1 MADGILVIN
10 AGSSSIKFCLY
21 SVQGYDLATLA
32 RGQVEGIGV
41 RPHFIA
47 RDGHG
52 QSVAEQ
58 HWEDPA
64 TPRETLLGI
73 LLDWLDQHLGQGKL
87 LAAGHRVVLGGE
99 RYRTPV
105 QVDAQV
111 MDYLRDLI
119 PLVPLHQP
127 ANLAPIEE
135 LSRLKPDLPQV
146 ACFDTAFHSTN
157 PRLSRLYGLPREFTD
172 AGVLRYGFHGL
183 SYEYIA
189 GRLAALDTTA
199 AQGRTVVAHLGSGAS
214 MCALVEGKSIASS
227 MGFSALEG
235 LVMGTRPGNL
245 DPGVLLYLMQS
256 RGMDAAALEKLLY
269 KESGLLGVSG
279 ISNDLRDLQDSDHP
293 HAQEAVALFSYRIN
307 RELGSLVA
315 AAGGLDALV
324 FTAGIGEHSA
334 QVRATVCQQAAW
346 LGIQLDEHAN
356 ARHASCIS
364 TPDSPVSVW
373 VVPTDEELMI
383 AQHTRQVAGAVQG
396 HGAVS

>member
-21 SVQGYDLATLA
+21 SVQGSTLDTLA

-47 RDGHG
+47 RDGKG
-52 QSVAEQ
+52 NKVAEQ
-58 HWEDPA
+58 HWEDPT
-64 TPRETLLGI
+64 TPRQTLLGI

-87 LAAGHRVVLGGE
+87 LAAGHRVVLGGQ

-105 QVDAQV
+105 QVDANV
-111 MDYLRDLI
+111 LAYLRELI

-135 LSRLKPDLPQV
+135 LAKLKPELPQV
-146 ACFDTAFHSTN
+146 ACFDTAFHTTN
-157 PRLSRLYGLPREFTD
+157 PRLSRLYGLPRELTE

-189 GRLAALDTTA
+189 GRLATLDECA
-199 AQGRTVVAHLGSGAS
+199 ARGRTVVAHLGSGAS
-214 MCALVEGKSIASS
+214 MCALVEGKSVASS

-256 RGMDAAALEKLLY
+256 RGMDVASLEKLLY

-279 ISNDLRDLQDSDHP
+279 ISNDLRDLQESDHP
-293 HAQEAVALFSYRIN
+293 HAREAVALFVYRIN

-334 QVRATVCQQAAW
+334 SVRAAVCQQAAW
-346 LGIQLDEHAN
+346 LGIQLDEAAN
-356 ARHASCIS
+356 AQHAPCIS
-364 TPDSPVSVW
+364 TPESPVSVW

-383 AQHTRQVAGAVQG
+383 AQHTRQVAT
-396 HGAVS
+396 

>member
-21 SVQGYDLATLA
+21 SAQGKTLDTLA

-47 RDGHG
+47 RDGAGHTLM
-52 QSVAEQ
+52 EQ
-58 HWEDPA
+58 HWDNPV

-73 LLDWLDQHLGQGKL
+73 LLDWLDGQLGQGKL

-105 QVDAQV
+105 QVDDEVLA
-111 MDYLRDLI
+111 YLSSLI
-119 PLVPLHQP
+119 PLMPLHQP
-127 ANLAPIEE
+127 GNLAPIRE
-135 LSRLKPDLPQV
+135 LANLKPDLPQV
-146 ACFDTAFHSTN
+146 ACFDTAFHASN
-157 PRLSRLYGLPREFTD
+157 PRLSRLYGLPRELTD

-189 GRLAALDTTA
+189 SRLADLDGRA
-199 AQGRTVVAHLGSGAS
+199 ASGRTVVAHLGSGAS
-214 MCALVEGKSIASS
+214 MCALKGGKSVASS

-245 DPGVLLYLMQS
+245 DPGVMLYLMRS
-256 RGMDAAALEKLLY
+256 RGMDAARLEKLLY

-279 ISNDLRDLQDSDHP
+279 ISSDLRDLEASDHP
-293 HAQEAVALFSYRIN
+293 HAREAVALFIYRIG

-315 AAGGLDALV
+315 AIGGLDALV
-324 FTAGIGEHSA
+324 FTAGIGENSA
-334 QVRATVCQQAAW
+334 AVRAAVCEQAAW
-346 LGIQLDEHAN
+346 LGIELDAGAN

-364 TPDSPVSVW
+364 TPESAISVW
-373 VVPTDEELMI
+373 VLPTDEELMI
-383 AQHTRQVAGAVQG
+383 ARQTREVAT
-396 HGAVS
+396 